1 MTNKDQIAKLSD
13 DVRIPTELLLDRLEA
28 IQSLK
33 IINSALSEDGG
44 IAFYF
49 ESEKGGL
56 KMTADIEIDGDGTIT
71 ASVIPYINQGD
82 GYDVFQSEEE
92 PIELWDVEE
101 PPPFDETIR
110 HIHERFDIAMVEQ
123 V

>member
-1 MTNKDQIAKLSD
+1 MTKEQIAQLPD
-13 DVRIPTELLLDRLEA
+13 DVRIPTELLLDRLDS
-28 IQSLK
+28 IPSLK

-49 ESEKGGL
+49 EEEKGEL
-56 KMTADIEIDGDGTIT
+56 KMTADIEIDSDGTIT
-71 ASVIPYINQGD
+71 ASVIPYINLGD
-82 GYDVFQSEEE
+82 GYDVFQSEDE

-110 HIHERFDIAMVEQ
+110 HIHERFNIALVEQ